1 MLSHEDMWGTP
12 VAVRTTVTTTVIGK
26 VPQRSHALCEDTA
39 RGSLRDGST
48 GDDVV
53 EEFHLQPL
61 RNSVAKARGV
71 KVRNS
76 THDIRMKRERHKPPN
91 RLWLSCLSR

>member
-1 MLSHEDMWGTP
+1 MGNAHSMH
-12 VAVRTTVTTTVIGK
+12 

-71 KVRNS
+71 MVRNS
-76 THDIRMKRERHKPPN
+76 THDIGMKRERHKPPN